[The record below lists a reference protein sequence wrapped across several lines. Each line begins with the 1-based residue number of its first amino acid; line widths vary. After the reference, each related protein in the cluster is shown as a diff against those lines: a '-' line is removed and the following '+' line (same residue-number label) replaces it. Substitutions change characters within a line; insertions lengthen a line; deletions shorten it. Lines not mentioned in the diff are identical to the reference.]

1 MAWKTPAGQRKPPKQ
16 QAKKNGDTS
25 FPGLASPGPEA
36 TRKTQYEELQ
46 QNEVMVLQA
55 IYAEDFTEHKAT
67 HSAWKVGQMTI
78 RPGRWC
84 DLLTRIP
91 EIRAFV

>member
-16 QAKKNGDTS
+16 PAKKNGDTS

-36 TRKTQYEELQ
+36 NKKTQYEELQ

-55 IYAEDFTEHKAT
+55 IYGDDFTEHKAT
-67 HSAWKVGQMTI
+67 HSAWKVCQGTI
-78 RPGRWC
+78 RRTVGM
-84 DLLTRIP
+84 TG
-91 EIRAFV
+91 